1 VKGTVVMGIC
11 SDCVHNLGQLAA
23 NGFIKWTK

>member
-1 VKGTVVMGIC
+1 MGIC